1 MAHSADSLPLKLPS
15 SLFPLGSGQLQVRR
29 RPWASLLLTDTG
41 NACRSPGMAPRLS
54 PCFPLSLHPFGF
66 CLRPVLGG
74 GLFCP
79 CQQKS
84 GRAVP
89 KRAQGCG
96 PGTPGYSLSCLPGP
110 TTSPALLTP
119 PNTGAPR
126 PAAPWTTSRSSGR
139 AGNRQVRGTQA
150 LGQDLYRSLSNKE
163 RIEITCNSPP
173 CGHCVPGVMRNALR
187 VQCHSVLPA
196 SGQLPFLRLVGKR
209 TD

>member
-66 CLRPVLGG
+66 CLRPALGG

-89 KRAQGCG
+89 KRARGCG
-96 PGTPGYSLSCLPGP
+96 PRTWKSPFSPGYSLSCLLGP
-110 TTSPALLTP
+110 TTNPALLTP

-126 PAAPWTTSRSSGR
+126 PAAPWMTSRSSGR
-139 AGNRQVRGTQA
+139 ARNRQVRGTQA
-150 LGQDLYRSLSNKE
+150 LGQDLYCSLSNE
-163 RIEITCNSPP
+163 RIEITCNSPL
-173 CGHCVPGVMRNALR
+173 CGHCVPWCGMHFVHSAIQSCPHRGS
-187 VQCHSVLPA
+187 CHSSVL
-196 SGQLPFLRLVGKR
+196 
-209 TD
+209 

>member
-84 GRAVP
+84 GRAAAA
-89 KRAQGCG
+89 RHW
-96 PGTPGYSLSCLPGP
+96 TLDFDLSLSTRPGP
-110 TTSPALLTP
+110 LMVLVKYLKAAGPAPSFPPTSCPSPHTTTTLAPLPHDRLDP
-119 PNTGAPR
+119 PSCQLVSILHHGPMDCV
-126 PAAPWTTSRSSGR
+126 S
-139 AGNRQVRGTQA
+139 
-150 LGQDLYRSLSNKE
+150 KE
-163 RIEITCNSPP
+163 GE
-173 CGHCVPGVMRNALR
+173 
-187 VQCHSVLPA
+187 
-196 SGQLPFLRLVGKR
+196 GKGENN
-209 TD
+209 